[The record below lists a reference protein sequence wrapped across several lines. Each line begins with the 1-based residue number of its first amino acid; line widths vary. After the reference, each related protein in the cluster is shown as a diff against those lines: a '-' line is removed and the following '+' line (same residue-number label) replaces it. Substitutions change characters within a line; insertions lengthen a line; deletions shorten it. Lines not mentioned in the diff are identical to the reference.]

1 MIQCA
6 SVKDTVWTVMR
17 VKYIITSLILG
28 SFLTGDTGND
38 ACVLRGYRFD
48 RLLAYFNH
56 IWPDLIHGKCI

>member
-1 MIQCA
+1 
-6 SVKDTVWTVMR
+6 MR

-48 RLLAYFNH
+48 RLLVFLIIFGNIFNVFAP
-56 IWPDLIHGKCI
+56 I